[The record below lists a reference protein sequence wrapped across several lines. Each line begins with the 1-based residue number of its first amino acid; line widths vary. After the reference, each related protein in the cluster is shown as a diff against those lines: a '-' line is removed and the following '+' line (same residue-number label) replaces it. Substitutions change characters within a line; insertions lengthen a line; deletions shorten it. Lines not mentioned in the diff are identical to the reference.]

1 MNSFVQ
7 IWTCL
12 LCTAPA
18 EVWTCELERR
28 VNFLRSGREPL
39 RRKKK
44 NERERIGGVYY
55 FCPVFSFTVPSPS
68 VEKDPFP
75 PLTMGVR
82 EATHK
87 LVHVNVHSLRHTSAL
102 THTHTRADVGKGHS
116 TYAHSPSITYHSL
129 LSWLCLF
136 LFLEKCCSSLTTA
149 IDFLERLLLFL
160 FHTVWTFSKASNKCT
175 FFCQILFCQW
185 SIIPVQNTFNDE
197 QKYAQK
203 RNPLSLAFCYFASN
217 PPPLEPFWPPPPP
230 QPPLSASQDAM
241 RETAERI
248 RELEKALRDSM
259 NTSSHR
265 EALWA
270 QEEGA
275 RVQAQRQV

>member
-1 MNSFVQ
+1 MSK
-7 IWTCL
+7 
-12 LCTAPA
+12 
-18 EVWTCELERR
+18 
-28 VNFLRSGREPL
+28 RES
-39 RRKKK
+39 
-44 NERERIGGVYY
+44 GGVYY

-68 VEKDPFP
+68 VERDHFP

-87 LVHVNVHSLRHTSAL
+87 LVHVNAHGLLHTSAL
-102 THTHTRADVGKGHS
+102 THTHTRTDVGKGHS
-116 TYAHSPSITYHSL
+116 TYTHSPSITYHSL

-160 FHTVWTFSKASNKCT
+160 FHTVWTFCKASNKCT
-175 FFCQILFCQW
+175 FFCQILFCQG
-185 SIIPVQNTFNDE
+185 SIIPVQNTFDDDPLK

-217 PPPLEPFWPPPPP
+217 PPPLKPFQPPP
-230 QPPLSASQDAM
+230 PPLSASQDAM

-248 RELEKALRDSM
+248 RELEKALRESM

-275 RVQAQRQV
+275 RVQAQRQVYIMFHTLIKDTRHSIHTHSYTHR